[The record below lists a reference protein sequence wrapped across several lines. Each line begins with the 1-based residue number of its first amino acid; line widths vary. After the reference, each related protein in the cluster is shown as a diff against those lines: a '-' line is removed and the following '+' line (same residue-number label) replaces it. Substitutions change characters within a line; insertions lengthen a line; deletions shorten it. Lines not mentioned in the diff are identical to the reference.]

1 MTGGS
6 MTGGSRRRDRRR
18 AAVAEPVQGAP
29 ARAYLRRGPD
39 YRAAWVEHAS
49 LPRFEAAA
57 FPLRVQTEA
66 DLAAAGD
73 RALLAWEGYWAAAM
87 LTPQTSISVD
97 PPASWSNANA
107 PLASPGTGTRKGERN
122 LRLSP
127 RPP

>member
-1 MTGGS
+1 

-49 LPRFEAAA
+49 LPRFEAA
-57 FPLRVQTEA
+57 
-66 DLAAAGD
+66 GD
-73 RALLAWEGYWAAAM
+73 RALLAWEGSWAAAM

-107 PLASPGTGTRKGERN
+107 PLASPGTGTRK
-122 LRLSP
+122 S
-127 RPP
+127 